1 MRQLRHLLPF
11 GGCAVPGQA
20 PYPPVP
26 RILRQRPGRLPARQS
41 GPAGRQARRQGLL
54 AGCGKERLCLRKR
67 CPHRPSRRRN
77 PLRHQGYAERR
88 RQGACRPARWRPSP
102 SSACCPQAAFRLG
115 RSTNRLLHRPAA
127 SGAPLLPP
135 DAAGSSASWN
145 PVTRNPLAPALH
157 RLKNPPGTKKIL

>member
-54 AGCGKERLCLRKR
+54 AGCGKERLRLRKR

-88 RQGACRPARWRPSP
+88 RQGGRPVRRGGGRHPLP
-102 SSACCPQAAFRLG
+102 PVGPQAAFR
-115 RSTNRLLHRPAA
+115 RAEA
-127 SGAPLLPP
+127 QI
-135 DAAGSSASWN
+135 GSSTGPRHPGLRSS
-145 PVTRNPLAPALH
+145 PGCCGFFRIMEPCHPQTPCSSTAPA
-157 RLKNPPGTKKIL
+157 KKPTRHKEIL